1 MVGKKKKRCTVNFII
16 LFSLAS
22 LAGGEADGGVI
33 SEVQMVV
40 SELNKS
46 LPKPIDK
53 SSTLLGIE
61 QQELK
66 LIYHVELVSE
76 LNEGVSLK
84 QFHNETK
91 SAIEDKMCKN
101 KSAEYFVNNN
111 INIVFRYVGIDG
123 MPLSSIPINLNECF

>member
-1 MVGKKKKRCTVNFII
+1 MNFII

-22 LAGGEADGGVI
+22 LAGGETGEGVI
-33 SEVQMVV
+33 SEVQVVV

-53 SSTLLGIE
+53 SSILLGIE

-91 SAIEDKMCKN
+91 SAIEDKMCQN
-101 KSAEYFVNNN
+101 KSAKYFVNNN